1 MDRGF
6 RVYMKEGLQQAKK
19 TFKGRKSSKFKY
31 LFMLVASL
39 LSKLLILPMPL
50 FAQSNIR
57 LAKQAAEKNVY
68 DISHSFEDANNPRC
82 YWSTMVAMVFKLV
95 VILSAFVLVG
105 AIGFALFYVGTLF
118 ANITG
123 VTALSILFPVPAAIA
138 LIVIIIGLALY
149 FAPLNYYLNKD
160 GDIGIAKALGAST
173 RTMKEQGKK
182 TLFLINL
189 FFYFILGLYVGITG
203 FIFLYLARNESQSI
217 KIIAN
222 LALIIFVLIFVLFI
236 PKLGLARDI
245 ATLALMND
253 IMINPDEADDLTLV
267 KEKMLKQGLSKDEFL
282 VSLFDKK
289 LENED
294 TQEETKV
301 EEEAKEENTEAKEE
315 NKEEEKK

>member
-6 RVYMKEGLQQAKK
+6 RVYMKEGLKQAKK

-39 LSKLLILPMPL
+39 LSKILILPMPL
-50 FAQSNIR
+50 FVHSNIR
-57 LAKQAAEKNVY
+57 LAKQAAEKSVY
-68 DISHSFEDANNPRC
+68 DISHSFEDADNPKC
-82 YWSTMVAMVFKLV
+82 YWTTMVGMVFKLV
-95 VILSAFVLVG
+95 IILSSIILVG
-105 AIGFALFYVGTLF
+105 AIAFALFYVGTLF

-123 VTALSILFPVPAAIA
+123 IAMLRVLFPVPAVIA
-138 LIVIIIGLALY
+138 LVAIIIGFTMY

-160 GDIGIAKALGAST
+160 GEMGVAKALGAST

-189 FFYFILGLYVGITG
+189 FFYFILALYVGVTG
-203 FIFLYLARNESQSI
+203 FIFLLLARNESESI

-222 LALIIFVLIFVLFI
+222 LALIIFVVIFVLFI
-236 PKLGLARDI
+236 PKYGLAKDI

-289 LENED
+289 LESEEG
-294 TQEETKV
+294 QEQEQASPEA
-301 EEEAKEENTEAKEE
+301 EEKQEE
-315 NKEEEKK
+315 NKNEEKK

>member
-6 RVYMKEGLQQAKK
+6 RVYMKEGLKQAKK

-39 LSKLLILPMPL
+39 LSILLLIPMPL
-50 FAQSNIR
+50 FVHSKIR
-57 LAKQAAEKNVY
+57 LAKQATEKNVY
-68 DISHSFEDANNPRC
+68 DISHSFEDANSPKC
-82 YWSTMVAMVFKLV
+82 YWSTMVAMLFKIV
-95 VILSAFVLVG
+95 IILSAFILVG

-123 VTALSILFPVPAAIA
+123 IQALRILFTIPAIIA
-138 LIVIIIGLALY
+138 LVVVIIGLSLY
-149 FAPLNYYLNKD
+149 FTPVNYYLNKD
-160 GDIGIAKALGAST
+160 SEIGIAKALGAST

-189 FFYFILGLYVGITG
+189 FFYIILSLYVGITG
-203 FIFLYLARNESQSI
+203 FIFLYLARNESESI

-222 LALIIFVLIFVLFI
+222 LALIIFVVIFVLFI
-236 PKLGLARDI
+236 PKFGLAKDI

-289 LENED
+289 LENEEG
-294 TQEETKV
+294 QEEKA
-301 EEEAKEENTEAKEE
+301 EEAKEENTEAKEE
-315 NKEEEKK
+315 NKNEEEKK

>member
-6 RVYMKEGLQQAKK
+6 RVYMKEGLKQAKK
-19 TFKGRKSSKFKY
+19 TFKERKSSKFKY

-39 LSKLLILPMPL
+39 LSKILILPMPL
-50 FAQSNIR
+50 FVHSNIR
-57 LAKQAAEKNVY
+57 LAKQAAEKSVY
-68 DISHSFEDANNPRC
+68 DISHSFEDADNPKC
-82 YWSTMVAMVFKLV
+82 YWTTMVGMVFKLV
-95 VILSAFVLVG
+95 IILSSIILVG
-105 AIGFALFYVGTLF
+105 AIAFALFYVGTLF

-123 VTALSILFPVPAAIA
+123 IAMLRVLFPVPAVVA
-138 LIVIIIGLALY
+138 LVAIIIGFTMY

-160 GDIGIAKALGAST
+160 GEMGVAKALGAST

-189 FFYFILGLYVGITG
+189 FFYFILALYVGVTG
-203 FIFLYLARNESQSI
+203 FIFLLLARNESESI

-222 LALIIFVLIFVLFI
+222 LALIIFVVIFVLFI
-236 PKLGLARDI
+236 PKYGLAKDI

-289 LENED
+289 LESEEG
-294 TQEETKV
+294 QEQEQASPEA
-301 EEEAKEENTEAKEE
+301 EEKQEE
-315 NKEEEKK
+315 NKNEEKK

>member
-6 RVYMKEGLQQAKK
+6 RVYMKEGLKQAKK

-50 FAQSNIR
+50 FVHSNIR

-68 DISHSFEDANNPRC
+68 DISHSFEDANNPKC
-82 YWSTMVAMVFKLV
+82 YWSTMVAMMFKLV
-95 VILSAFVLVG
+95 IILSAIILVG

-123 VTALSILFPVPAAIA
+123 IQALRILFTIPAIIA
-138 LIVIIIGLALY
+138 LVVIVIGLSLY
-149 FAPLNYYLNKD
+149 FKPLNYYLNKD
-160 GDIGIAKALGAST
+160 SEIGIAKALGAST

-182 TLFLINL
+182 TLFFINF
-189 FFYFILGLYVGITG
+189 FFYVILSLYVGITG
-203 FIFLYLARNESQSI
+203 FIFLYLARNESESI

-222 LALIIFVLIFVLFI
+222 LALIIFVVIFVLFI
-236 PKLGLARDI
+236 PKYGLAKDI

-289 LENED
+289 LENEEG
-294 TQEETKV
+294 QEEAPQ
-301 EEEAKEENTEAKEE
+301 EEAKENVEE
-315 NKEEEKK
+315 NNVEEEKK

>member
-6 RVYMKEGLQQAKK
+6 RVYMKEGLKQAKK

-39 LSKLLILPMPL
+39 LSKILILPMPL
-50 FAQSNIR
+50 FVHSNIR
-57 LAKQAAEKNVY
+57 LAKQAAEKSVY
-68 DISHSFEDANNPRC
+68 DISHSFEDADNPKC
-82 YWSTMVAMVFKLV
+82 YWTTMVGMVFKLV
-95 VILSAFVLVG
+95 IILSSIILVG
-105 AIGFALFYVGTLF
+105 AIAFALFYVGTLF

-123 VTALSILFPVPAAIA
+123 IAMLRVLFPVPAVIA
-138 LIVIIIGLALY
+138 LVAIIIGFTMY

-160 GDIGIAKALGAST
+160 GAMGVAKALGAST

-189 FFYFILGLYVGITG
+189 FFYFILALYVGVTG
-203 FIFLYLARNESQSI
+203 FIFLLLARNESESI

-222 LALIIFVLIFVLFI
+222 LALIIFVVIFVLFI
-236 PKLGLARDI
+236 PKYGLAKDI

-289 LENED
+289 LESEEG
-294 TQEETKV
+294 QEQEQASPEA
-301 EEEAKEENTEAKEE
+301 EEKQEE
-315 NKEEEKK
+315 NKNEEKK